1 KDEAKEILDNIKAND
16 LANTMFV
23 KTLLIG
29 AEGYWIFLFSNKEKG
44 REEMIKAL
52 NILRIVDL
60 KEVTQYYEKKYEK
73 IIDKIL

>member
-1 KDEAKEILDNIKAND
+1 
-16 LANTMFV
+16 MFV